1 MIDKQIAENK
11 IDAEQEVQLY
21 LSILKR
27 QGKNAEALEFL
38 EGDLGK
44 KIYPGAPVELKIEL
58 LKSLERW
65 GECNVLLKDLLR
77 DKYVRRLIVFIE
89 CSKRFVYRSFQS
101 WSLGL
106 PQRLHFVCDQFE
118 AIVIDIRRSRLYVRT
133 VLRISMSSACR
144 LIIRVIRNLGN
155 PLL

>member
-1 MIDKQIAENK
+1 MQLYKLKPKNPYYFWAVMSVYLKVMVDVSISDTMLAFTFIPSQAVRGPDSKVPEKSQLLLTLGQRMIDKQIAENK

-77 DKYVRRLIVFIE
+77 EKYVL
-89 CSKRFVYRSFQS
+89 
-101 WSLGL
+101 
-106 PQRLHFVCDQFE
+106 
-118 AIVIDIRRSRLYVRT
+118 
-133 VLRISMSSACR
+133 
-144 LIIRVIRNLGN
+144 
-155 PLL
+155 